1 MEKHSLMELNGIF
14 KKTIQEPLSYGTAG
28 YRTDSAAIK
37 DIATRAY
44 LFCAVRSAQTN
55 KPIGMVFTASH
66 NPAADNGIKY
76 VDYNGNMVDSE
87 CEELSNKIVNGS
99 DDVVAEEISKIMGV
113 RSTVVISRDTRE
125 SGPEMINLCEKA
137 AQALGP
143 EHMLVDMGVLTTP
156 QIHFLVREMSMQ
168 NARNEHINE
177 KSLFSDHLNEMLT
190 TYYKRIE
197 SFSSIA
203 KRIFGEK
210 EKETVVLDSSN
221 GVGQVIFP
229 KIQERMSSI
238 CNLNLLKN
246 SKELNEECGSDYIK
260 STGALPA
267 GVSSSRV
274 NNRIEITTEEGVI
287 QGDLRVCAF
296 DGDADR
302 IVFLK
307 PSSGRLLDGDRLSVL
322 FSSFLNHLL
331 SVANINEKITTVITE
346 YTNGAAA
353 NELKTKGDVKVAGTG
368 VKNMQKE
375 TGKGITVWFE
385 SNGHGT
391 ISFAED
397 VIKMLKSTLGYEQ
410 AQSLLDLSAADL
422 SNTVDELLIKPLK
435 NLSCK
440 EARNTSPYNELF
452 MRLSQQEA
460 LLLLYAMAV
469 LCDPFIGDAVV
480 NMVVSECIFYS
491 KFILPDVL
499 LEVYQDMPNILTS
512 VQGNR
517 ERLNELVVQGLKDK
531 YLPIRIHL
539 RASGTEDIIRIYA
552 EGEDE
557 DRLKTVVDEIKEVL
571 NEL

>member
-1 MEKHSLMELNGIF
+1 MEKHTLMELNGIF

-55 KPIGMVFTASH
+55 KPIGMIFTASH

-190 TYYKRIE
+190 AYYKRIE

-221 GVGQVIFP
+221 GVGKVIFP

-274 NNRIEITTEEGVI
+274 NNRIEIATEEGVI
-287 QGDLRVCAF
+287 QGDLRMCAF

-331 SVANINEKITTVITE
+331 AVANINEKITTVITE

-353 NELKTKGDVKVAGTG
+353 NELKTKGGVKVAGTG

-410 AQSLLDLSAADL
+410 TESLLDLSAADL

>member
-1 MEKHSLMELNGIF
+1 MEKHTLMELNGIF

-55 KPIGMVFTASH
+55 KPIGMIFTASH

-190 TYYKRIE
+190 AYYKRIE

-221 GVGQVIFP
+221 GVGKVIFP

-274 NNRIEITTEEGVI
+274 NNRIEIATEEGVI
-287 QGDLRVCAF
+287 QGDLRMCAF

-331 SVANINEKITTVITE
+331 AVANINEKITTVITE

-353 NELKTKGDVKVAGTG
+353 NELKTKGGVKVAGTG

-410 AQSLLDLSAADL
+410 TESLLDLSAADL

-517 ERLNELVVQGLKDK
+517 E
-531 YLPIRIHL
+531 
-539 RASGTEDIIRIYA
+539 
-552 EGEDE
+552 
-557 DRLKTVVDEIKEVL
+557 
-571 NEL
+571 

>member
-1 MEKHSLMELNGIF
+1 MEKHTLMELNGIF

-55 KPIGMVFTASH
+55 KPIGMIFTASH

-156 QIHFLVREMSMQ
+156 QIHFLVREMSIQ

-221 GVGQVIFP
+221 GVGKVIFP

-410 AQSLLDLSAADL
+410 TESLLDLSAADL